1 MANRTMVILSPTKLG
16 AASDIEKFS
25 TILSVNQIMELIKK
39 AESRMVKASIGGED
53 GQNMQMLQVEMA
65 SKCG

>member
-25 TILSVNQIMELIKK
+25 TILSVKQIMELIKK
-39 AESRMVKASIGGED
+39 AESRMEIRAIGGGD
-53 GQNMQMLQVEMA
+53 GKKMQMLQIEMA
-65 SKCG
+65 GQCD